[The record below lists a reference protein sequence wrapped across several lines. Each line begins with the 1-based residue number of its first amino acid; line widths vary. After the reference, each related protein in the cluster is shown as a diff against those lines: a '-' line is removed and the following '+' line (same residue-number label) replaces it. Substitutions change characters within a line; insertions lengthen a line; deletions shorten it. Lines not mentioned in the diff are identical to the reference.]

1 MYVLD
6 RVKEALISEI
16 KTGAEKAGIVPDSQ
30 LPDILLEVPK
40 EKAHGD
46 FSTNLALQLTKIA
59 KRNPRE
65 IAQLLVDHIDKAKAG
80 VVDINIAGPGFINFI
95 LDKRYV
101 LDVIPQVLQAQ
112 QEYGRVNVGNNQK
125 IQVEFVSANPTG
137 SLHLGHARGAA
148 VGDALSHVLS
158 FAGYDVSREYYIND
172 AGNQVINLAKS
183 IEARYLQALGQNAE
197 LPEDGYQGED
207 IIEFGQQLVAEE
219 GERLTELS
227 DDERLEFF
235 LSYGLKKQLQRIK
248 DDLADFGVIF
258 DEWFSE
264 NSLYDSGQIDVILQK
279 LRDRGEVFEEE
290 GATWLRTTTYGDD
303 KDRVL
308 IKNDGT
314 YTYLTPDIAYHNNK
328 FSRGF
333 EQLINIWGADHHGYV
348 PRMKAAMLA
357 LGYDADQLVV
367 LISQMVSLYQN
378 GEKVKMSKRTGKAV
392 TMRELMDEV
401 GTDAMRYFFT
411 MRGMDSHLDFDMDLA
426 ISKSNEN
433 PVYYVQYAHARI
445 CSIYKQAAEQGIE
458 LSDWKDIDFNVFVEA
473 SVESGTDSGAD
484 SGADSDADS
493 GADSGAGA
501 DSSSEANSNAPSS
514 FPEYD
519 LLLKLAQ
526 LSEEVQQA
534 AEQHA
539 PHRLVRYVFDLA
551 AQFHS
556 YYRAERVI
564 TENAQLTQARLALL
578 QATQIV
584 IKNVLSL
591 IGVSAPEQM

>member
-6 RVKEALISEI
+6 RVKEALINEI
-16 KTGAEKAGIVPDSQ
+16 KTGAEKAGIVPASQ
-30 LPDILLEVPK
+30 LPDIILEVPK

-46 FSTNLALQLTKIA
+46 FSTNLALQLTKMA
-59 KRNPRE
+59 KRNPRD
-65 IAQLLVDHIDKAKAG
+65 IAEQLVSHIDKAQAG

-101 LDVIPQVLQAQ
+101 LDVIPQVLQEQ
-112 QEYGRVNVGNNQK
+112 NNYGRVNIGNNKK

-148 VGDALSHVLS
+148 VGDALCHVLS

-183 IEARYLQALGQNAE
+183 IEARYMQALGQNVD
-197 LPEDGYQGED
+197 LPEDGYHGDD
-207 IIEFGQQLVAEE
+207 IVEFGQELATKE
-219 GERLTELS
+219 GERLTQLPDE
-227 DDERLEFF
+227 ERLAFF
-235 LSYGLKKQLQRIK
+235 LSYGLEKQLQRIK
-248 DDLADFGVIF
+248 DDLADFGVVF

-264 NSLYDSGQIDVILQK
+264 NSLYGSGQIDVILQK

-290 GATWLRTTTYGDD
+290 GATWLRTTAYGDD

-348 PRMKAAMLA
+348 PRMKAAMMA

-445 CSIYKQAAEQGIE
+445 CSIYKQVAEQGIE
-458 LSDWKDIDFNVFVEA
+458 ISDWQDIDFNVFLQANAESGAQSGDQSNDALDAA
-473 SVESGTDSGAD
+473 SV
-484 SGADSDADS
+484 SDADT
-493 GADSGAGA
+493 ALT
-501 DSSSEANSNAPSS
+501 
-514 FPEYD
+514 FPEFD

-526 LSEEVQQA
+526 LSEEVRLA

-551 AQFHS
+551 ALFHS

-564 TENAQLTQARLALL
+564 TDNAQLTQARLALL
-578 QATQIV
+578 KATQTV
-584 IKNVLSL
+584 IKNVLGL